1 MNLETFLLENAVF
14 TTRHCATVTGQRAGN
29 TSRTL
34 GTLADKNTLVR
45 VTRGLWAQPRHPAFT
60 PFAAISALLGNEHGY
75 VSFLCAMH
83 RHGLIS
89 QIPGSIQIGTTGHTR
104 GLESPI
110 ARFEFIRMHPRMM
123 MAGIELTDATPPY
136 GIATA
141 EKALLDTLYIRTRK
155 RNRFS
160 ALPELNVDSV
170 KVADLYEVLDAQLP
184 APAVRSA
191 VESHLQRLSLY
202 RR

>member
-34 GTLADKNTLVR
+34 GTLANKKTLVR
-45 VTRGLWAQPRHPAFT
+45 VTRGLWAQPRHPAYT
-60 PFAAISALLGNEHGY
+60 PFAAVGALLGNEHGY
-75 VSFLCAMH
+75 VSFLSAMH

-89 QIPGSIQIGTTGHTR
+89 QIPGAIQIGTTGHTR
-104 GLESPI
+104 LLQSPI

-136 GIATA
+136 GMATG

-155 RNRFS
+155 RNRFA
-160 ALPELNVDSV
+160 ALPEVNIDSLNV
-170 KVADLYEVLDAQLP
+170 AHLYELLDAQVP

-191 VESHLQRLSLY
+191 VESHLQCLSLH
-202 RR
+202 RQ